1 MTDIETEIDLTAL
14 AGELEDAVNGIWDLA
29 DADHER
35 STQAEIGVSEIGQC
49 ERRAGYRMTNTPKTD
64 PVSPSRPALLGTWIH
79 EKVLPLIAA
88 LFGGEVEVTVLV
100 DGVKGHT
107 DLMRNVSG
115 DREVIVDL
123 KTCTQSKMSKVR
135 AYGPPRGHTW
145 QTNLYAEARRQAGA
159 NVVMIGLV
167 YLDRALGDT
176 EVWCSRPDPDVTA
189 EARQWIRD
197 VKQADDP
204 DLLPRGGRGPGHD
217 WVCTDCAW
225 RTRCFPEGV
234 ATLITEGGDEAVAD
248 AAQLHY
254 DAGQREA
261 AAKKDKKFAS
271 ALLEG
276 VTGVHGVY
284 KIGQRSNGRRMDQ
297 KKAKALLEAAG
308 TPIPMGEA
316 SYYPSVSLVEPEAT

>member
-1 MTDIETEIDLTAL
+1 MTDVHADLDLSVL

-49 ERRAGYRMTNTPKTD
+49 ERRAGYRMTATPKTD
-64 PVSPSRPALLGTWIH
+64 PVAPSRPALLGTWIH
-79 EKVLPLIAA
+79 EKALPLIAD
-88 LFGGEVEVTVLV
+88 LFGGDVEVTVSV
-100 DGVKGHT
+100 DGVLGHS
-107 DLMRNVSG
+107 DLIRPVSG
-115 DREVIVDL
+115 AVEVIVDL
-123 KTCTQSKMSKVR
+123 KTCTQAKLSKVR
-135 AYGPPRGHTW
+135 AYGPPRGHKW

-159 NVVMIGLV
+159 TVAMIGLV

-176 EVWCSRPDPDVTA
+176 EVWCARPDPEVTA
-189 EARQWIRD
+189 QARQWIRD
-197 VKQADDP
+197 VRNADDP

-217 WVCTDCAW
+217 WICNDCAW

-234 ATLITEGGDEAVAD
+234 ATIITEGGDDAVRD

-271 ALLEG
+271 ALLAG
-276 VTGVHGVY
+276 VTGVHGAYQVS
-284 KIGQRSNGRRMDQ
+284 QRPTGRRLDQ
-297 KKAKALLEAAG
+297 KQAKTLLAG
-308 TPIPMGEA
+308 AGLEIPMGEA
-316 SYYPSVSLVEPEAT
+316 SSYPVVNLVEPDSE